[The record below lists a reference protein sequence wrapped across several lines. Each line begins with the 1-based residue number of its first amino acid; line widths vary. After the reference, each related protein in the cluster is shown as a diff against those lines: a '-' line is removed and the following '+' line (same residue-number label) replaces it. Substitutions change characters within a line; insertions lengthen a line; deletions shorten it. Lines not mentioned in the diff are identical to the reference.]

1 MAHPIG
7 YLLSKTI
14 AEIQEPRMR
23 AEFAADAPMVIDKT
37 MKQHKIAIT
46 IDRQRDEVLE
56 FE

>member
-1 MAHPIG
+1 
-7 YLLSKTI
+7 
-14 AEIQEPRMR
+14 MR